1 MTVDR
6 YYHGNSWYIKYT
18 LNPIGKS
25 DKIHN
30 NKEDKY
36 KHLID
41 KAFEKF
47 NGILSIHII
56 KNNIFYIIFL
66 GIRKNCG
73 MTMELNKFYSY
84 IWFENG
90 AVKKV

>member
-6 YYHGNSWYIKYT
+6 YYHRDSWYIKYT

-30 NKEDKY
+30 NKKDKY
-36 KHLID
+36 KHLIN
-41 KAFEKF
+41 KAFEKL

-56 KNNIFYIIFL
+56 KNKEPFPQYHMGWL
-66 GIRKNCG
+66 
-73 MTMELNKFYSY
+73 
-84 IWFENG
+84 
-90 AVKKV
+90 